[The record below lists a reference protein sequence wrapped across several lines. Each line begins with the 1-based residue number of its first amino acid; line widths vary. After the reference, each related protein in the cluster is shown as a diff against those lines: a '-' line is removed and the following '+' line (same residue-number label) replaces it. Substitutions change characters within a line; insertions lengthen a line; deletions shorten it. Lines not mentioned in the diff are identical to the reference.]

1 MDSTKYI
8 EGPHLKD
15 LLEKL
20 LEGMLQS
27 NNANIIG
34 ESNHIKTFLDNNKA
48 KFDKKVSLDT
58 SHPHRYISK
67 NTQIF

>member
-8 EGPHLKD
+8 EGAHLKD

-27 NNANIIG
+27 SNANMIG

-48 KFDKKVSLDT
+48 KFDEKLLLDT
-58 SHPHRYISK
+58 AHLHR
-67 NTQIF
+67 

>member
-8 EGPHLKD
+8 EGAHLKD

-27 NNANIIG
+27 SNANMIG
-34 ESNHIKTFLDNNKA
+34 ESNHIKTFLDNNKT
-48 KFDKKVSLDT
+48 KFDEKLSLDT
-58 SHPHRYISK
+58 AHPHR
-67 NTQIF
+67 

>member
-1 MDSTKYI
+1 MDSTKSI

-48 KFDKKVSLDT
+48 KFDEELSLDT
-58 SHPHRYISK
+58 VHPHR
-67 NTQIF
+67 